1 MIFGR
6 VEAVAQLANKAQ
18 AEAVRVTVY
27 FETGRAIRTVRDEVL
42 PLLRPIASDRD
53 LAWHADQYAQ
63 ETITNELAV
72 EGWEVIGGG
81 EIPPIESGALPRS
94 AAYAVRRTVVLE

>member
-6 VEAVAQLANKAQ
+6 VEAVASRT
-18 AEAVRVTVY
+18 EAGLNVTVY
-27 FETGRAIRTVRDEVL
+27 LETGQALRTVRDEEVS
-42 PLLRPIASDRD
+42 PLRPLVTDAD

-63 ETITNELAV
+63 ETIGTALAL

-81 EIPPIESGALPRS
+81 EIPDVEPGSLARS
-94 AAYAVRRTVVLE
+94 ATYAVRRLAQPMPE